1 MFAVISSQNLFHGA
15 HKLAK
20 ATRQNFGSY
29 REAFAAAL
37 REGYKAIKKA
47 SAKVAEIV
55 RAAFV
60 KAAPKMV
67 RTYGTVADRLLA
79 LGCKV
84 WKGQRIYANRF
95 ASKIFANYDNFGRG
109 RKAQLE
115 SAYFDLTAGEW
126 RENWI
131 GNLNPE
137 FQA

>member
-1 MFAVISSQNLFHGA
+1 MFAVISSQNLFAGA

-20 ATRQNFGSY
+20 ATRSNFATY

-60 KAAPKMV
+60 KSAPKMV
-67 RTYGTVADRLLA
+67 RKLGPVADRLIA

-84 WKGQRIYANRF
+84 WKGQRIYASRF
-95 ASKIFANYDNFGRG
+95 ASKIFSNYDNFGRG
-109 RKAQLE
+109 RKAQLQD
-115 SAYFDLTAGEW
+115 AYFDIEAGEW

-131 GNLNPE
+131 GILNPE
-137 FQA
+137 FAA